1 MGNQDFNHT
10 TFQAHLDANKLLGAR
25 CQSCGALFLPPRPL
39 CTNCYSQDM
48 VWEALSGEGELVA
61 FTTIHIAP
69 TAMIA
74 AGYGR
79 DNPYCSGVVHLKE
92 GPAISAQILDV
103 DVHDPAGIKIGLP
116 LRVAY
121 LERGEGEARKT
132 YLAFRPAQ

>member
-1 MGNQDFNHT
+1 MENQDFNHAS
-10 TFQAHLDANKLLGAR
+10 FQAHLDTHKLLGTR
-25 CQSCGALFLPPRPL
+25 CQSCGALYLPPRPL
-39 CTNCYSQDM
+39 CTNCYSQHM
-48 VWEALSGEGELVA
+48 AWVELSGEGELVT
-61 FTTIHIAP
+61 FTTIHIPP

-79 DNPYCSGVVHLKE
+79 ENPYCSGVVRLKE

-103 DVHDPAGIKIGLP
+103 DVQDPAGIKIGMP

-132 YLAFRPAQ
+132 FLAFRPAP